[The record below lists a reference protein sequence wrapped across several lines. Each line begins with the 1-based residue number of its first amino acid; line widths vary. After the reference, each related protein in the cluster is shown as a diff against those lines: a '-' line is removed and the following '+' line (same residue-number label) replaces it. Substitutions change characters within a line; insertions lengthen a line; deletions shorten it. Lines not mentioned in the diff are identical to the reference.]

1 MKAHLLLLKDQEKDK
16 VRQGFLI
23 KSENFTTCKENFKE
37 VLNIK
42 NNILESS
49 SSQSCK
55 NSKEEKSRKQ
65 MIKSKV
71 KIR

>member
-1 MKAHLLLLKDQEKDK
+1 MRAHLLLLKDQEKDK
-16 VRQGFLI
+16 VRQEFLI

-49 SSQSCK
+49 SSLSC
-55 NSKEEKSRKQ
+55 NSSKEGKSRKQ